1 MKFDLTATSRLL
13 RGRFVRHA
21 WTTSRQKRVTTG
33 VVFGMI
39 VALLLPGF
47 GIAALGGAIAG
58 WLIALPLFAVLGG
71 LAGGHFATRN
81 ELGVLKRQVE
91 RDKRPV

>member
-1 MKFDLTATSRLL
+1 MKLEFWMAWRAL
-13 RGRFVRHA
+13 RRQFARYA
-21 WTTSRQKRVTTG
+21 WTTSRQKRVTIG
-33 VVFGMI
+33 VVSGMI
-39 VALLLPGF
+39 MALLLPGF

-81 ELGVLKRQVE
+81 ELGNLKRQVE
-91 RDKRPV
+91 RDKRRA